1 VQDHAPRIRGLI
13 LGAPAFRVKLYIPL
27 SVGLLRRRQKLFDY
41 GYVKSYVK
49 ANVLRYDSAQAQFS
63 SPQPRPSIITRP
75 EVVEALLEFESRI
88 GMQPASNDRDYKSG
102 LL

>member
-1 VQDHAPRIRGLI
+1 MPG
-13 LGAPAFRVKLYIPL
+13 FRVKLYIPL
-27 SVGLLRRRQKLFDY
+27 SVGLLRLRQKLFGH

-49 ANVLRYDSAQAQFS
+49 ANVLRHDSAQAQFS
-63 SPQPRPSIITRP
+63 SPRPRPSIIVRP
-75 EVVEALLEFESRI
+75 EAVKALLEFESRI